1 LARALVEASLFGAK
15 MEFYNRTD
23 RGRKME
29 AEKSK
34 QPLCP
39 FPAVLFF
46 QSDELHVVVVH
57 IDPLDVLE
65 RSVASKNLNA
75 CSYPA
80 LSSVRAVTRKAVK
93 NM

>member
-1 LARALVEASLFGAK
+1 LARALVEASLFGVK
-15 MEFYNRTD
+15 MEFYNGTD

-34 QPLCP
+34 QPLFP

-65 RSVASKNLNA
+65 RSVAEQRPQCVLVPRAVFCES
-75 CSYPA
+75 SYPK
-80 LSSVRAVTRKAVK
+80 SG
-93 NM
+93 